1 MKFKP
6 LSKDELK
13 NGDVKDL
20 LPDGEYKFFVL
31 RGDLGESKA
40 GNQMLTVKIEIFSQR
55 NGVARAGAMDSHHIY
70 DYILPEHPSMG
81 FKLAQFMDCIAMGDQ
96 YSSGNL
102 EVDTLTGKSGTA
114 QIGTQQ
120 ASGDWPAKNVIKRY
134 VPPNPFDPDQPK
146 AAPTDEEIPF

>member
-31 RGDLGESKA
+31 RGDLGLSKA
-40 GNQMLTVKIEIFSQR
+40 GNQMLTVKIEIF
-55 NGVARAGAMDSHHIY
+55 GDKMASHHIY

-96 YSSGNL
+96 YASGNL

-120 ASGDWPAKNVIKRY
+120 ASGDSPAKNVIKRY
-134 VPPNPFDPDQPK
+134 VPPNPFEPDQPK

>member
-13 NGDVKDL
+13 NSEVKDL

-31 RGDLGESKA
+31 RGNLGESKA
-40 GNQMLTVKIEIFSQR
+40 GNQMLTVKIEIF
-55 NGVARAGAMDSHHIY
+55 GAKMASHHIY
-70 DYILPEHPSMG
+70 DYLLPEHRSMG
-81 FKLAQFMDCIAMGDQ
+81 YKLAQFMESISMGDQ
-96 YSSGNL
+96 YTSGNL

-114 QIGTQQ
+114 QIGTQE
-120 ASGDWPAKNVIKRY
+120 ASGEWPAKNVVKRY
-134 VPPNPFDPDQPK
+134 IPPNPFDPDQPK